1 MTDKDRYQEMVKSVE
16 GRFSEEWKIEENHIL
31 LDHTVM
37 IMHYPKDFTTIPEF
51 FGIKSYLSSVAS
63 GNVGK
68 EPVIETDEQMI
79 EGYYRQNQ
87 IEMILE
93 CALRE
98 RSIQVYYQPIYSLK
112 EKELFPSKHWHV
124 CLTGN
129 LDIFH
134 RLNLSRSQKKTVTS
148 YVSARSC

>member
-1 MTDKDRYQEMVKSVE
+1 MEDRRKPYSAGSHRYDHALSE
-16 GRFSEEWKIEENHIL
+16 GLYDNPGI
-31 LDHTVM
+31 
-37 IMHYPKDFTTIPEF
+37 
-51 FGIKSYLSSVAS
+51 FGIRSYLLSVAS

-134 RLNLSRSQKKTVTS
+134 RLNLSRSQKK
-148 YVSARSC
+148 R

>member
-37 IMHYPKDFTTIPEF
+37 IMHYPKDFKTIPEF

-63 GNVGK
+63 GNVRK
-68 EPVIETDEQMI
+68 EPVIETDAQMI

-93 CALRE
+93 RT
-98 RSIQVYYQPIYSLK
+98 P
-112 EKELFPSKHWHV
+112 
-124 CLTGN
+124 
-129 LDIFH
+129 
-134 RLNLSRSQKKTVTS
+134 
-148 YVSARSC
+148 